1 MADDV
6 AVMYCG
12 RIIEHAPAHRLFAD
26 PQHPYTSGL
35 LRSLPSMDEGEGELV
50 PIAGAVPEPRR
61 LPPGCTFAPRCAH
74 ASAVCQTA
82 PALTDRGG
90 HLAACHR
97 RARLAA

>member
-1 MADDV
+1 M
-6 AVMYCG
+6 
-12 RIIEHAPAHRLFAD
+12 FAD

-35 LRSLPSMDEGEGELV
+35 LRSLPRMPSSEDDQGEGDLV
-50 PIAGAVPEPRR
+50 PIAGSVPEPRR
-61 LPPGCTFAPRCAH
+61 LPPGCAFAPRCGF